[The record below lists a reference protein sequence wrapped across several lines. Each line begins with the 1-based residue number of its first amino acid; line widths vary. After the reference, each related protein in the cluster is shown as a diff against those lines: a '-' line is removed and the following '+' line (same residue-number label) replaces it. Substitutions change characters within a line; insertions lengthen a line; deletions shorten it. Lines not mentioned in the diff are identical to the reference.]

1 MAAWS
6 DLRREAFAKR
16 HILICIVVF
25 IFYSLS
31 NWLLT
36 NKIFPLTA
44 AVAPLSRDIA
54 TLAEALALLTV
65 AFIAIRR
72 PRLMREELF
81 SFGTLILL
89 VVGNLILTFGL
100 QDSPL
105 LATIGVSIV
114 AFAYAA
120 IFIVM
125 GCTFMQLGAKTAGA
139 CILIALTISYVLKLF
154 LEPINGIAIFLLFA
168 LLPIGS
174 VLLAY
179 RSAGEIIR
187 FSREGSA
194 PAELAITNPLSFL
207 PFNHQLFVCLLL
219 FKISFG
225 YALSFG
231 EIDNTPLTTFAGI
244 IPLSVFCIFL
254 AIKKRMVKSDVLFSV
269 AVLLVIA
276 GYEFVALGGSS
287 GRMIVNNLLDAGSS
301 CFNLMFWVVLVTLAL
316 RNKAGAVSLFAW
328 GNFIACIG
336 VVSGA
341 FLGRMSDQLISSN
354 QTAAMVVNNLIVL
367 CFIGYTLIA
376 LKKFSFGSTIDELEE
391 SPRVK
396 IVPESIPRLDVVVEE
411 IAREYGLTPRET
423 EIFFLLARGRNGVY
437 IQEELVVSYNTVKTH
452 VGHIYTKL
460 EIRTHQDLINFVES
474 RCR

>member
-1 MAAWS
+1 MVAWS
-6 DLRREAFAKR
+6 DLRREAFEKR
-16 HILICIVVF
+16 HILLCITVF

-44 AVAPLSRDIA
+44 TVAPLSRDIA

-65 AFIAIRR
+65 AFIAIKR

-89 VVGNLILTFGL
+89 VIGNLIITFGL
-100 QDSPL
+100 QGSPV
-105 LATIGVSIV
+105 LATIGVSAV

-120 IFIVM
+120 IFILM
-125 GCTFMQLGAKTAGA
+125 GCTFMQLGAKTAGI
-139 CILIALTISYVLKLF
+139 CILIALTISYVIRLF
-154 LEPINGIAIFLLFA
+154 LEPISGIAVFLLFA

-219 FKISFG
+219 FRISFG

-244 IPLSVFCIFL
+244 IPLSIFCIFL
-254 AIKKRMVKSDVLFSV
+254 VVKKRLVKSDVLFSV

-276 GYEFVALGGSS
+276 GYEFVSLGGNS

-328 GNFIACIG
+328 GNFVACIG
-336 VVSGA
+336 IVSGA
-341 FLGRMSDQLISSN
+341 FLGRLSDHLLSSN
-354 QTAAMVVNNLIVL
+354 QIAATVVNNLIVL
-367 CFIGYTLIA
+367 CFIGYTLIV

-391 SPRVK
+391 SPRVQ
-396 IVPESIPRLDVVVEE
+396 VVSESIPRFDTVLEE
-411 IAREYGLTPRET
+411 VAKKYSLTPRET
-423 EIFFLLARGRNGVY
+423 EIFSLLARGRNGVF

-452 VGHIYTKL
+452 VGHIYAKL
-460 EIRTHQDLINFVES
+460 GVRTHQELIDFVES
-474 RCR
+474 QCR